1 MARGEEAG
9 ACQPARKGPHPRP
22 CENRFMH
29 MTRPTLFLGL
39 VLIAVL
45 ADGQAAEPYGVVF
58 ENNVAMKTR
67 DGVTLR
73 ADIYRPKA
81 DGKFPVL
88 LERSPYNKYTNL
100 DSGLKAAAR
109 GYVCIIQD
117 VRGRFASEGQ
127 WYPFKNDAEDGYDAV
142 EWAATLPY
150 SNGKVGMIGGS
161 YVGVTQMLTAV
172 AAPPHLV
179 GIYPGITASNY
190 HAHWAYQ
197 GGAFMQLLA
206 QAWASV
212 LSVHELERRTGAS
225 ALPTHWDLKRPPA
238 EYPLLDP
245 GTAAGLAPYYFDW
258 IAHPTYDDYWK
269 QWSIE
274 EHFGQIKV
282 PALHLAA
289 WYDLFQ
295 DGSIRNYAGIRQF
308 GGSEAARKGQRLII
322 IPGGHAGFEQ
332 KIGEVDFGKGSLMDT
347 WEYGLRWYD
356 WLLKGIDNGMAQEKP
371 VKIFVMGKNIWR
383 DEDDWPLAR
392 AKYTRYYLHS
402 DGKANTLSGDGG
414 LSTIIPAAEPA
425 DKYVY
430 DPDDPMPTHGGAI
443 LGDTIHYPPGPLD
456 QGAVEGRPDVLV
468 YTTSAF
474 EKDTEVTGPISL
486 EVYVS
491 SSAVDTDFTGKLIDV
506 WPNGF
511 AGNLTDGILRLRY
524 RNSMEK
530 TELMNPGEIYRV
542 TIDLWSTANVFLA
555 GHKLRL
561 EIASSNFPRFD
572 RNLNTGVN
580 PESSS
585 LAVKA
590 TNVVYHDHDHPS
602 ALILPIIP

>member
-1 MARGEEAG
+1 MSMNRMFQPLVFAMFGMVAG
-9 ACQPARKGPHPRP
+9 CH
-22 CENRFMH
+22 
-29 MTRPTLFLGL
+29 
-39 VLIAVL
+39 
-45 ADGQAAEPYGVVF
+45 AEDQYKVVF
-58 ENNVAMKTR
+58 EGNVAMKTR

-88 LERSPYNKYTNL
+88 LERTCYNKYSNI

-117 VRGRFASEGQ
+117 VRGRNASEGE
-127 WYPFKNDAEDGYDAV
+127 WYPFKYEGQDGYDSV

-161 YVGVTQMLTAV
+161 YVGVPQMLAAV

-179 GIYPGITASNY
+179 GIYPMITASNY

-212 LSVHELERRTGAS
+212 LSIHDLERRVAGT
-225 ALPTHWDLKRPPA
+225 ALPTHWNLKRPPA
-238 EYPLLDP
+238 EYPLLEP
-245 GTAAGLAPYYFDW
+245 GTSAGLAKYYFDW
-258 IAHPTYDDYWK
+258 IAHPAYDDYWK

-274 EHFGQIKV
+274 EHFAQIKV
-282 PALHLAA
+282 PALHVAA

-295 DGSIRNYAGIRQF
+295 SGSIRNYVGIKSQ
-308 GGSEAARKGQRLII
+308 GGSEAARKGQRLVIM
-322 IPGGHAGFEQ
+322 PGGHAGFDQ
-332 KIGEVDFGKGSLMDT
+332 KIGEVDFGKASVLDS
-347 WEYGLRWYD
+347 WELGLRWYD
-356 WLLKGIDNGMAQEKP
+356 YLMKGIDNGMAREKP
-371 VKIFVMGKNIWR
+371 VKVFVMGKNIWR

-392 AKYTRYYLHS
+392 AQSTRYYLHS
-402 DGKANTLSGDGG
+402 EGKANALSGDGK
-414 LSTIIPAAEPA
+414 LSTTLPATEPL

-430 DPDDPMPTHGGAI
+430 DPDDPTPTHGGGT
-443 LGDTIHYPPGPLD
+443 LGDTVKFPPGPLD
-456 QGAVEGRPDVLV
+456 QRAVEDRPDVLV
-468 YTTSAF
+468 YTTPPF
-474 EKDTEVTGPISL
+474 EQDTEVTGPVSL
-486 EVYVS
+486 ELYVS
-491 SSAVDTDFTGKLIDV
+491 SSAVDTDFTGKLVDV

-511 AGNLTDGILRLRY
+511 AENLTDGILRVRY

-530 TELMNPGEIYRV
+530 AELMNPGEIYKV

-561 EIASSNFPRFD
+561 EIASGNFPRYD
-572 RNLNTGVN
+572 RNLNTGGS
-580 PESSS
+580 PESST
-585 LAVKA
+585 AHIRA
-590 TNVVYHDHDHPS
+590 NNVVYHDHDHPS
-602 ALILPIIP
+602 ALILPIVP